1 MTWAVFVVDYV
12 ARFVLSTDRRA
23 FVRHNLL
30 DLAVLALPVLRPLR
44 LLRLLALLA
53 ILNRAGANSLR
64 GRVVV
69 YVMGGTILLVVCGA
83 LAITDAERNRPGANI
98 AHIGDGLWWAV
109 TTMTTVGYGDRYPVT
124 TTGRF
129 IAAALMV
136 GGIALLGV
144 VTATL
149 ASWLVQR
156 VAEVGDED
164 EAATRAQVD
173 ALAMELSG
181 AARAAG
187 DWPGGHQLPRQ
198 VTVGDLARG
207 DPLARSRSRP
217 PTPCGCHR
225 AVGPDSRSPNV
236 PAVSVVYE
244 RRIIS
249 PRTSRS
255 MSSRR
260 VT

>member
-1 MTWAVFVVDYV
+1 VIPHRRADGCKHVDVSKVERWERAAEWPLVAAALLFLVAYAVPVVDPTLPPPVLTVCSVVLKLTWAVFVVDYA
-12 ARFVLSTDRRA
+12 ARLVLSSDRWS

-64 GRVVV
+64 GRVIV
-69 YVMGGTILLVVCGA
+69 YVVGGTLLLVVCGA
-83 LAITDAERNRPGANI
+83 LAITDAERNQPGSNI
-98 AHIGDGLWWAV
+98 EHVGDGLWWAIS
-109 TTMTTVGYGDRYPVT
+109 TMTTVGYGDEYPVT

-156 VAEVGDED
+156 VAEVSDEE

-173 ALAMELSG
+173 ALTKEVRALREQL
-181 AARAAG
+181 AA
-187 DWPGGHQLPRQ
+187 PGSPPPHGH
-198 VTVGDLARG
+198 
-207 DPLARSRSRP
+207 
-217 PTPCGCHR
+217 
-225 AVGPDSRSPNV
+225 GPV
-236 PAVSVVYE
+236 
-244 RRIIS
+244 
-249 PRTSRS
+249 
-255 MSSRR
+255 
-260 VT
+260 